1 MFKQYKVRGIL
12 VDGPGE
18 LNEWSALHGIAEI
31 KTPVLKASTRTDATP
46 CNYTLR
52 RQRDNY
58 PLEGVRRLSSPYR
71 LPPQR
76 ILNGSRELQRGLDHK
91 ETISPKSL
99 RAFHGANCDN

>member
-1 MFKQYKVRGIL
+1 MFKQYKARGVL

-31 KTPVLKASTRTDATP
+31 KTPVLKASTRTDATS
-46 CNYTLR
+46 CKDTVR
-52 RQRDNY
+52 RRGDNY
-58 PLEGVRRLSSPYR
+58 PLEGIRRLSSPYR